1 MNNKGNGSGGNLEG
15 NSIAIIMEIV
25 AIIADIALGGYII
38 SANKRS
44 DAKSQRNNST
54 LFSK

>member
-25 AIIADIALGGYII
+25 AIIVDIALGGYII